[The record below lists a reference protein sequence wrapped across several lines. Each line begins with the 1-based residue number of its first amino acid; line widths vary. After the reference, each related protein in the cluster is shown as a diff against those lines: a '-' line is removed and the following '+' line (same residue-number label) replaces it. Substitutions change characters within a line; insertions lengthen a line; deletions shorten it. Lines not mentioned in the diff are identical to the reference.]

1 MLRGGNGLHEDGR
14 CPDARL
20 CPPILQTDRIDEKRK
35 NVYVIQTC
43 AKVENIRVPTSTFIK
58 DEGAGRTLERSSHL
72 FKVGLPHLTLPAFG
86 VSNVRASTSPWHS
99 IRLQQLHPYVNENSP
114 A

>member
-35 NVYVIQTC
+35 NVYIIQTC

-58 DEGAGRTLERSSHL
+58 DEGAGWTLARSSHL
-72 FKVGLPHLTLPAFG
+72 SKVGRTATSHATSLRC
-86 VSNVRASTSPWHS
+86 SNVRVHHGGTQYVCNNSTCM
-99 IRLQQLHPYVNENSP
+99 
-114 A
+114 